1 MYSRTGD
8 EGPTLSSEEG
18 AGCVQAH
25 RGGAVPRSSRARA
38 AYAPVHARGADPLPS
53 RGGTCPGAR
62 EGETGAAVPSLPCCR
77 CMGGGR
83 AAPERAHEE
92 GGAASCQWEELLPGF
107 QGEGGGAEDPV
118 FPPPRLCMEMRR
130 RKDAAAFSGKGC
142 SFLAAAEAAA
152 AGAHAAGSHLI

>member
-1 MYSRTGD
+1 MFK
-8 EGPTLSSEEG
+8 PTEG
-18 AGCVQAH
+18 AQSLALHGHAQPMPPSMQ
-25 RGGAVPRSSRARA
+25 GAQICCLQGEAR
-38 AYAPVHARGADPLPS
+38 APVHGKGRRGPQFLVCRAA
-53 RGGTCPGAR
+53 GAW
-62 EGETGAAVPSLPCCR
+62 A
-77 CMGGGR
+77 GGR